1 MGQRLIISANRDDP
15 DNPLILDG
23 DPMDTA
29 ADDPL
34 AIGKPVLIDIPIDY
48 SENLKLMQNVHQDFI
63 H

>member
-34 AIGKPVLIDIPIDY
+34 AIGKPVLIDIPIND
-48 SENLKLMQNVHQDFI
+48 SENLK
-63 H
+63 